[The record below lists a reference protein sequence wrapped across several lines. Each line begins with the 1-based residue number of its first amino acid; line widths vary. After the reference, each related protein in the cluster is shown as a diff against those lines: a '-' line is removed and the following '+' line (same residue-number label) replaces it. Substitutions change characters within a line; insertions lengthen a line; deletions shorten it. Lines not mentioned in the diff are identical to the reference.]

1 MEAPF
6 MMSSFVQR
14 GIRHIGAEWSMRW
27 VRSRIVPSSR
37 QNIGQILRENH
48 MKSYGEYALLLKNE
62 GRFCQDDYHIE
73 EISC

>member
-6 MMSSFVQR
+6 MMSSFVR
-14 GIRHIGAEWSMRW
+14 WGIRHINAEWSMRW

-48 MKSYGEYALLLKNE
+48 MKSYDEYALLLKNE
-62 GRFCQDDYHIE
+62 GRCCQDEYHIE